1 MFTPFREEVPN
12 RILQSPV
19 SPYAKRIEPY
29 PDLEKMPGLDYK
41 VNILSSALAFFI
53 FWIIYSN
60 TFLRAYM
67 RE

>member
-41 VNILSSALAFFI
+41 VNNAFFI
-53 FWIIYSN
+53 YP
-60 TFLRAYM
+60 
-67 RE
+67 E